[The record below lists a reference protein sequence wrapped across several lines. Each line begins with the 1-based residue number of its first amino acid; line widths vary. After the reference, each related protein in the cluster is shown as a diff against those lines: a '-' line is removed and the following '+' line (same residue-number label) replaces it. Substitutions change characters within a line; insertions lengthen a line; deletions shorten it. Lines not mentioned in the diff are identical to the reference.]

1 MRYSFTISTTY
12 YLLHINSPNA
22 FSSVS
27 VHFYPYSH
35 SQDIP
40 VLCLNTTHNTLT
52 MKFSLATFLIGLLPL
67 AMARS
72 IIVTYP
78 KGTPKGVVDN
88 GKQSIKD
95 AVCFAS
101 LSSIVGLFY

>member
-1 MRYSFTISTTY
+1 
-12 YLLHINSPNA
+12 
-22 FSSVS
+22 
-27 VHFYPYSH
+27 
-35 SQDIP
+35 
-40 VLCLNTTHNTLT
+40 
-52 MKFSLATFLIGLLPL
+52 MKFSLATVLIGLLPL

-101 LSSIVGLFY
+101 LSSIVGLLLTCLGL